1 MNLVTIGL
9 DGRTTEPAY
18 TISSPGAFGSG
29 ELKMQSNFYYLFSI
43 LNYKTKQ
50 EAEWRAINSGNH
62 IARNHKRVD
71 ITCNIEEPQ
80 QMYHLGTGST
90 SLLGGIN

>member
-18 TISSPGAFGSG
+18 TISSPRAFGSG

-50 EAEWRAINSGNH
+50 NG
-62 IARNHKRVD
+62 
-71 ITCNIEEPQ
+71 Q
-80 QMYHLGTGST
+80 
-90 SLLGGIN
+90 LLIQVTTLLEIISERT